1 MLSIVVDGFFGDT
14 GKGKVVSY
22 LSLRDDVDI
31 VVRAGVGPNAGHTV
45 IYKGKEYKLRQIPS
59 GFVNRRSKLMIGAG
73 VLVYPPR
80 FFEELE
86 ITNSKDRTYVDF
98 QTGIIED
105 RHIEEEMSSEHLS
118 KKIGSTRT
126 GCGAAMKD
134 RVLRKLKLARDF
146 PELKPFLK
154 DVSLEVNQS
163 LDRGERVI
171 IEGTQGTFL
180 SLYHGTYPYVTS
192 KDVTASAFC
201 SDVGVGPKR
210 VDEVILV
217 FKSYVTRVGGGPLE
231 NEYTVEEAKE
241 RNLLEIATVT
251 GRIRRAAPFN
261 FNYARRAVMLNS
273 PTQIALTKLDI
284 LFKEDFGKKKY
295 EDLSKNAKEFIEKIE
310 EELKIPVTLISTGPD
325 SEQMIDRR
333 QELGLL

>member
-22 LSLRDDVDI
+22 LSLRDDADI
-31 VVRAGVGPNAGHTV
+31 IVRAGVGPNAGHTV
-45 IYKGKEYKLRQIPS
+45 VYKGKEYKLRQIPS
-59 GFVNRRSKLMIGAG
+59 GFVNKRSRLMIGAG
-73 VLVYPPR
+73 VLLYPPR
-80 FFEELE
+80 FFEELS
-86 ITNSKDRTYVDF
+86 ITNTERRTYVDF

-105 RHIEEEMSSEHLS
+105 RHIEEERKSEYLG

-134 RVLRKLKLARDF
+134 RVLRKLKLAKDI

-154 DVSLEVNQS
+154 DVSLEVNHA
-163 LDRGERVI
+163 LDKGERVI

-210 VDEVILV
+210 VDEIILV

-231 NEYTVEEAKE
+231 NEYSEEEA
-241 RNLLEIATVT
+241 RRRGLLEIATVT

-261 FNYARRAVMLNS
+261 FNYAKRAVMLNS
-273 PTQIALTKLDI
+273 PTQIALTKLDV
-284 LFKEDFGKKKY
+284 LFKEDYGKNKY
-295 EDLSKNAKEFIEKIE
+295 KDLSRRAKEFIETIE
-310 EELKIPVTLISTGPD
+310 DELKIPVTLISTGPD
-325 SEQMIDRR
+325 TEQMIDRR

>member
-14 GKGKVVSY
+14 GKGKIVSY

-45 IYKGKEYKLRQIPS
+45 VYKGKEYKLRQIPS

-86 ITNSKDRTYVDF
+86 ITNSKDRTYLDF

-134 RVLRKLKLARDF
+134 RVLRRLKLARDF

-231 NEYTVEEAKE
+231 NEYTVEEARE

-261 FNYARRAVMLNS
+261 FNYAKRAVMLNS

-284 LFKEDFGKKKY
+284 LFKEDFGKKKN